1 MLFKSIEYAIF
12 LPIVFLF
19 YWFIVNKNLK
29 LQNFFLL
36 TVSYIFYGWWD
47 WRFLILIIF
56 SSMVDYLVGI
66 GLEEQ
71 QDNTKRKM
79 LLLTSILA
87 NIGFLGFFKYYN
99 FFAENFIKAFT
110 IFGKH
115 PDITS
120 LNIILPVGISFYT
133 FQTLSYS
140 IDVYRSKFKPT
151 KDIVA
156 IFAFIPHL
164 SPCILFF
171 SSLYTRYY
179 ILDTVFTND

>member
-1 MLFKSIEYAIF
+1 MLFNSIEYAIF

-66 GLEEQ
+66 GLEKQ
-71 QDNTKRKM
+71 QDKAKRKM

-110 IFGKH
+110 IFGQH

-133 FQTLSYS
+133 FQT
-140 IDVYRSKFKPT
+140 
-151 KDIVA
+151 
-156 IFAFIPHL
+156 
-164 SPCILFF
+164 
-171 SSLYTRYY
+171 
-179 ILDTVFTND
+179 

>member
-56 SSMVDYLVGI
+56 SSMVDYLVGM

-71 QDNTKRKM
+71 QDNTKRKL
-79 LLLTSILA
+79 LLLTSILV
-87 NIGFLGFFKYYN
+87 NIGFLGFLN
-99 FFAENFIKAFT
+99 IT
-110 IFGKH
+110 IFSQK
-115 PDITS
+115 
-120 LNIILPVGISFYT
+120 
-133 FQTLSYS
+133 TL
-140 IDVYRSKFKPT
+140 
-151 KDIVA
+151 
-156 IFAFIPHL
+156 
-164 SPCILFF
+164 
-171 SSLYTRYY
+171 
-179 ILDTVFTND
+179 